1 MIKTRASR
9 HRVLAWAMA
18 IALVPIC
25 AHAQDERTRVVW
37 DVTRGVLLDPT
48 TYTPAMLAYTS
59 QRLDW
64 KSSQVFFEHGWLE
77 QNRLFTVSG
86 RVNDVPISYR
96 AGVRVIGGN
105 ALSILQA
112 SVVNNLAAGVG
123 ERLLLARYPKR
134 RKLWRTIGWVER
146 ISFAS
151 YLSYVSSAEH
161 WRQIKRNGRLVEQ
174 YGY

>member
-1 MIKTRASR
+1 MIRTCSPRR
-9 HRVLAWAMA
+9 RILAWAMA
-18 IALVPIC
+18 VALVPIC
-25 AHAQDERTRVVW
+25 AHAQSERTRVVW

-48 TYTPAMLAYTS
+48 TYAPATLAYTA

-77 QNRLFTVSG
+77 RNKLFTVSG
-86 RVNDVPISYR
+86 RPNDVPVTYR
-96 AGVRVIGGN
+96 AGVRVIRRN
-105 ALSILQA
+105 ALSIFQA
-112 SVVNNLAAGVG
+112 SIVNNYAAGVG
-123 ERLLLARYPKR
+123 ERLLLGRYPTR
-134 RKLWRTIGWVER
+134 RRLWRGIAWAER
-146 ISFAS
+146 IAFAS

>member
-1 MIKTRASR
+1 MTRIRSSR

-18 IALVPIC
+18 LALVPIC

-48 TYTPAMLAYTS
+48 TYSPATLAYTA

-86 RVNDVPISYR
+86 RPNDVAISYR
-96 AGVRVIGGN
+96 AVVRVIRAN

-123 ERLLLARYPKR
+123 ERLLVARYPTR
-134 RKLWRTIGWVER
+134 RKLWRTIGWAER
-146 ISFAS
+146 IAFAS
-151 YLSYVSSAEH
+151 YLSYTSSAEH